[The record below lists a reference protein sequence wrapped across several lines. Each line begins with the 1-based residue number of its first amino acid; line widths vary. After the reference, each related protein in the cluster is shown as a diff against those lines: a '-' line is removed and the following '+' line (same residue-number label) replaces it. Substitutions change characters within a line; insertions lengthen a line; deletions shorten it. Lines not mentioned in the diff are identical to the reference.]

1 MLVIKLSSLPPLSLS
16 QPTPANFPGENPD
29 LSSKDFAIPQ
39 SSWLGLYPRGLSKLL
54 ALPLWL
60 CMQYLGKEE
69 KEIMEYKGM

>member
-1 MLVIKLSSLPPLSLS
+1 MLVIKLSSLPPLS

-69 KEIMEYKGM
+69 KEMMGVDYKGM